1 MSKAGVKAP
10 IKQVLRLKEMV
21 NYQEDA
27 IVSRLL
33 IDRESGTVTLFAFD
47 KGQSLSEHV
56 VPFDALLMV
65 LEGRARI
72 TIEGESFDV
81 KEGEAII
88 MPANKPHAVDAVER
102 FKMLLLLFRV

>member
-33 IDRESGTVTLFAFD
+33 IDRESGTATLFAFD